1 MRQTRSLFR
10 RACALLGFVCCGL
23 SSAPGWAADPKN
35 PTTQLDQKEFFKP
48 ELYIS
53 TAHVE
58 LQDVL
63 PQLPNREA
71 WEGFMARNL
80 DAAGEPKF
88 VVYLDHRSGAATNLM
103 GPVPMI
109 PGSGVGNRVTLASLG
124 QRIGREVTAVDSSVV
139 RDAVLSFV
147 KANRAII
154 GIDPA
159 QLGEARVT
167 QVNPDLWQV
176 SIPQVV
182 AGIPVRDARLAASI
196 SHGNMVVMG
205 AETWANVKIDTA
217 PLIKAEKAVELGYAY
232 INGPAAHDVMVRAPQ
247 LEIVPYAPQEF
258 QAGEAFAGVIG
269 KGYGHRLVWTYVIE
283 RGPELARWETM
294 VDARTGEV
302 LAFQDTNHYADRQVS
317 GGVYPVTSTGVC
329 TIAARCGVMQTG
341 WPMPFANTQTTGSF
355 ADSAGIFD
363 WVSGNTTTTLSGDF
377 VRISDAC
384 GAISLTST
392 TGNLALG
399 GTNNQHDC
407 TTAGVGGAGNTAASR
422 TAFYEVNKLQ
432 EMARGWLPTNN
443 WLLNTQL
450 VANVNINSTC
460 NAFWNGSSINF
471 YRSGGGCRNTG
482 ELAGVFDHEWGHGMD
497 DFDANGSLSNSSEAY
512 ADIAAIYRYQDSCVG
527 HGFFATS
534 NRGCGQTLD
543 GTGFNSNEAQVGAAH
558 CDTDCSGV
566 RDADWAKH
574 SPAGADTALGFVCG
588 SCTTGSG
595 PCGRQVHCAAAPVRQ
610 AAWDLV
616 ARDLPNPLSQSAF
629 VIANRL
635 FYQGSGNVGAW
646 HSCTCGGTS
655 SGCGA
660 TNGYMQWLTA
670 DDDNGN
676 VNDGTPHRTA
686 IFNAFNRHGIA
697 CATPTAQSG
706 CAGAPGA
713 PTLTAT
719 PSSSQVSLSWNAVA
733 GASRYWVFRTEGV
746 EVNNT
751 GGCNNGKALIS
762 NQTGTTF
769 TDLRVAN
776 GRRYFYNVVAQGSS
790 ASCFSPVSNCTPVT
804 PGGAPNPD
812 FAVACSPSSL
822 TVAQGGS
829 VTSNCTVSSINGFN
843 GAVTLACGPMP
854 TGVTCSFSA
863 NPVTP
868 PANGNASSTL
878 TINAAGNAQTGTS
891 ARQVNGT
898 NGGNTR
904 SANINLTV
912 NQVGGGDVFF
922 DDFEINRGWTPNP
935 NATDTATT
943 GRFERADP
951 QQSPA
956 TGTAMQL
963 GTTPSGVFAL
973 VTEGDAGATVGVNDV
988 DGGTTSIRSPA
999 ITLPATGTLTLSFS
1013 YYLAHLTNATNVDFF
1028 RVSIVSGGNTT
1039 LVFQSLGVASTTR
1052 AASYTNQS
1060 VNISQFAGQTVNVLI
1075 QAADAGTGSLIEA
1088 AVDNVRITQQ

>member
-10 RACALLGFVCCGL
+10 QACALLGFVCCGL
-23 SSAPGWAADPKN
+23 SSAPAWAANPKDQQA
-35 PTTQLDQKEFFKP
+35 THLDQKEFFRP

-53 TAHVE
+53 TSHVE
-58 LQDVL
+58 LEEVV
-63 PQLPNREA
+63 PQLPNRAA
-71 WEGFMARNL
+71 WEGFLSKSRN
-80 DAAGEPKF
+80 AAGESKF
-88 VVYLDHRSGAATNLM
+88 VVYLDPRSGVVTNLM
-103 GPVPMI
+103 GPEPMI
-109 PGSGVGNRVTLASLG
+109 PGSGVGNRLTLASLG
-124 QRIGREVTAVDSSVV
+124 QKLGREVTAVDPSVV
-139 RDAVLSFV
+139 GEAVMAFV
-147 KANRAII
+147 KANRAIL
-154 GIDPA
+154 GVDTT

-167 QVNPDLWQV
+167 QVNADLWQV

-182 AGIPVRDARLAASI
+182 GGIPVRDARVAASI

-205 AETWANVKIDTA
+205 AETWANVKIATT
-217 PLIKAEKAVELGYAY
+217 PLIKAEQALELGYAY
-232 INGPAAHDVMVRAPQ
+232 INGPAAHDVMVRQPL

-258 QAGEAFAGVIG
+258 QAGEAFAGAIG
-269 KGYGHRLVWTYVIE
+269 KGYGHRLVWTYVFE

-363 WVSGNTTTTLSGDF
+363 WISGGTTTTLSGDF

-384 GAISLTST
+384 GAIGLSST
-392 TGNLALG
+392 TGTLALG
-399 GTNNQHDC
+399 GANNQHDC
-407 TTAGVGGAGNTAASR
+407 TTPGVGGAGNTAASR

-450 VANVNINSTC
+450 VANVNIASTC

-497 DFDANGSLSNSSEAY
+497 DFDANGTLSNSSEAY

-574 SPAGADTALGFVCG
+574 SPAGADTALGFVCS
-588 SCTTGSG
+588 SCLTGPG

-616 ARDLPNPLSQSAF
+616 ARDLPSPLSQSAF

-676 VNDGTPHRTA
+676 VNDGTPHRNA
-686 IFNAFNRHGIA
+686 IFAAFNRHGIA

-706 CAGAPGA
+706 CAGGPTTA

-719 PSSSQVSLSWNAVA
+719 PGNSQVSLSWNSVP

-790 ASCFSPVSNCTPVT
+790 ASCFTQVSNCTPVT

-812 FAVACSPSSL
+812 FAVACSPSSV
-822 TVAQGGS
+822 TVAQGAS
-829 VTSNCTVSSINGFN
+829 TSSTCTVSSINGFN
-843 GAVTLACGPMP
+843 SAVTVACAGAPA
-854 TGVTCSFSA
+854 GVTCTP
-863 NPVTP
+863 NPTSVTP
-868 PANGNASSTL
+868 PANGSANSTV
-878 TINAAGNAQTGTS
+878 TISAAANAATGNFNLTVSGA
-891 ARQVNGT
+891 

-904 SANINLTV
+904 SANIALTV
-912 NQVGGGDVFF
+912 NQTGGPDVFF
-922 DDFEINRGWTPNP
+922 DNFETERGWSRTGLVN
-935 NATDTATT
+935 TATT
-943 GRFERADP
+943 GLWERGDP
-951 QQSPA
+951 EQS
-956 TGTAMQL
+956 TSGTTVTQL
-963 GTTPSGVFAL
+963 GTAFSGTNDL
-973 VTEGDAGATVGVNDV
+973 VTGRLFGGSAGVHDI
-988 DGGTTSIRSPA
+988 DGGTTTIQSPA
-999 ITLPATGTLTLSFS
+999 ITLPSSGTTTLTFR
-1013 YYLAHLTNATNVDFF
+1013 YYMAHLNNSSTADFLRVQIVGATTSQVFEEL
-1028 RVSIVSGGNTT
+1028 GAANTD
-1039 LVFQSLGVASTTR
+1039 
-1052 AASYTNQS
+1052 AAAWALAT
-1060 VNISQFAGQTVNVLI
+1060 VNISAFNGQSI
-1075 QAADAGTGSLIEA
+1075 RIRISAADASTASLVEA
-1088 AVDNVRITQQ
+1088 AIDDVRITNQ